1 MVKTSNNKNS
11 ESAPPPNLKN
21 GSNKINKKGKEQ
33 QTEIIIIKKIKAN
46 NEPSKKKIKTLASDH
61 FSASAG
67 KNEMKEQ
74 EPRAEKV
81 SILHVDVFY

>member
-11 ESAPPPNLKN
+11 ESVPPPNIKYN
-21 GSNKINKKGKEQ
+21 TNKTNKKGKEQ
-33 QTEIIIIKKIKAN
+33 QTGIIIIKKSKAN

-67 KNEMKEQ
+67 KNDMKEQ
-74 EPRAEKV
+74 EPIAEKV
-81 SILHVDVFY
+81 SILHVNVFF